1 MGKGVAMA
9 DARKRFEK
17 MDEQLAET
25 REMVYTLWEYVEKQQ
40 RAIEALRKRVG
51 GLSKR
56 KSRHR

>member
-1 MGKGVAMA
+1 MA